1 MLCNN
6 SGGINVTTNRQ
17 TQISKIIRILVVA
30 TEYSTEYK
38 LRPSSRQ
45 QGFNH
50 YDNPTSTNK
59 IVAILLKS
67 PKHQLRHKYIYIYFS
82 LSLSNSPL
90 YATLGSSWP
99 TQTTITN
106 KDINTYIYFSL
117 SLSLILFFMLHWG
130 PLDPPNNYYQ
140 KRTWIYVY
148 ISLSLSL

>member
-38 LRPSSRQ
+38 LRASSRQ
-45 QGFNH
+45 RGFNH

-67 PKHQLRHKYIYIYFS
+67 PKHQLRHKYIYIS
-82 LSLSNSPL
+82 LSLS
-90 YATLGSSWP
+90 
-99 TQTTITN
+99 Q
-106 KDINTYIYFSL
+106 
-117 SLSLILFFMLHWG
+117 ILLFMLHWG
-130 PLDPPNNYYQ
+130 PLDPLKLLLLLRKLELLPGVTTLF
-140 KRTWIYVY
+140 RDHGRPILGTLVTF
-148 ISLSLSL
+148 